1 MNAHGCVGQASG
13 GSDSQPGGEK
23 WPSALNASSGP
34 YDDDDRPSA
43 PSPTQARNATSDI
56 WWNTFGSRRSR
67 ARPNTR
73 DARLCIPPRGNGP
86 GVEMAL
92 TAAGAA

>member
-1 MNAHGCVGQASG
+1 M
-13 GSDSQPGGEK
+13 K

-43 PSPTQARNATSDI
+43 PSPTHARNATSDI

-67 ARPNTR
+67 ARPNKR
-73 DARLCIPPRGNGP
+73 DARRCMLVKAYRP
-86 GVEMAL
+86 VVK
-92 TAAGAA
+92 TAYRRHQRRIKMP